1 LFEYGIVSADH
12 IKFIPKLKQGF
23 ENSCK
28 HQMSYKGFKCSK
40 CFGGDMPNLNK
51 KTGFIGA
58 GNMAEAM
65 IGAITRTGVISPS
78 MVYASDVNPERL
90 NMLKKTYNISTV
102 ADNLKLFLLCDII
115 VLAVKP
121 QQMTDAL
128 QQFISRSE
136 YGVPRRKLVI
146 SIAAGVPLARLESM
160 LYSPLSNKENENLPI
175 IRVMPN
181 TPALVLAG
189 MSGMTPN
196 RHALPDDI
204 NAARTILEAMGKV
217 IEFKEDDLDAV
228 TALSGSGPAYLFYLA
243 ESMIQA
249 GINLGLDP
257 YDSSILTNTTLKGA
271 AALMEE
277 MGEAPDVLRKRVTS
291 PGGTTE
297 EAIRVMEKKKV
308 REAIVEAIAAAARR
322 SKELR
327 R

>member
-1 LFEYGIVSADH
+1 MANF
-12 IKFIPKLKQGF
+12 
-23 ENSCK
+23 
-28 HQMSYKGFKCSK
+28 
-40 CFGGDMPNLNK
+40 NK

-58 GNMAEAM
+58 GNMAEAV
-65 IGAITRTGVISPS
+65 IGAITRTGVIPSS
-78 MVYASDVNPERL
+78 MVYASDVNTERL
-90 NMLKKTYNISTV
+90 NTLKKTYSISIA
-102 ADNLKLFLLCDII
+102 ADNLKLFSMCDIV

-121 QQMTDAL
+121 QQMTDVL
-128 QQFISRSE
+128 QQLTSHNE
-136 YGVPRRKLVI
+136 YSVPRRKLVI
-146 SIAAGVPLARLESM
+146 SIAAGVPLAKLESL
-160 LYSPLSNKENENLPI
+160 LYSPLSKGENENLPI

-196 RHALPDDI
+196 SQALPDDI

-257 YDSSILTNTTLKGA
+257 YDATILTNTTLKGSVV
-271 AALMEE
+271 LMEE
-277 MGEAPDVLRKRVTS
+277 MNESPELLRRRVTS

-297 EAIRVMEKKKV
+297 EAFRVLEKKKV
-308 REAIVEAIAAAARR
+308 KEAIAEAIAAAARR

>member
-1 LFEYGIVSADH
+1 MANF
-12 IKFIPKLKQGF
+12 
-23 ENSCK
+23 
-28 HQMSYKGFKCSK
+28 
-40 CFGGDMPNLNK
+40 NK

-58 GNMAEAM
+58 GNMAEAIM
-65 IGAITRTGVISPS
+65 GAITRTGVISPS
-78 MVYASDVNPERL
+78 MVYASDINNERL
-90 NMLKKTYNISTV
+90 NMLKKNYGISV
-102 ADNLKLFLLCDII
+102 AADNLKLFSMCDI
-115 VLAVKP
+115 VLLAVKP
-121 QQMTDAL
+121 QHMADVL
-128 QQFISRSE
+128 QQLTSQTE
-136 YGVPRRKLVI
+136 YSVPRRKLVI
-146 SIAAGVPLARLESM
+146 SIAAGVPLAKLESL
-160 LYSPLSNKENENLPI
+160 LYSPLSKREHENLPI

-196 RHALPDDI
+196 RHVLPDDI

-243 ESMIQA
+243 ESMIMA

-257 YDSSILTNTTLKGA
+257 YDASILTNTTLKGA
-271 AALMEE
+271 VVLMEE
-277 MGEAPDVLRKRVTS
+277 MNESPELLRRRVTS

-297 EAIRVMEKKKV
+297 EAFKVLEKKKV
-308 REAIVEAIAAAARR
+308 KESIAEAIAAAARR

>member
-1 LFEYGIVSADH
+1 MANF
-12 IKFIPKLKQGF
+12 
-23 ENSCK
+23 
-28 HQMSYKGFKCSK
+28 
-40 CFGGDMPNLNK
+40 NK

-58 GNMAEAM
+58 GNMAEAI
-65 IGAITRTGVISPS
+65 IGAITRTGVIPSS
-78 MVYASDVNPERL
+78 MVYASDVNTERL
-90 NMLKKTYNISTV
+90 NMLKKTYGISGV
-102 ADNLKLFLLCDII
+102 ADNLKLFSMCDIV

-121 QQMTDAL
+121 QHMADVL
-128 QQFISRSE
+128 QHLTSQNE
-136 YGVPRRKLVI
+136 YSVLRRKLVI
-146 SIAAGVPLARLESM
+146 SIAAGVPLAKLESL
-160 LYSPLSNKENENLPI
+160 LYSPLSKGEKENLPI

-204 NAARTILEAMGKV
+204 SAARTILEAMGKV

-228 TALSGSGPAYLFYLA
+228 TALSGSGPAYVFYLA

-257 YDSSILTNTTLKGA
+257 YDASILTNTTLKGA
-271 AALMEE
+271 VVLMEE
-277 MGEAPDVLRKRVTS
+277 MNESPELLRRRVTS

-297 EAIRVMEKKKV
+297 EAFKVLEKKKV
-308 REAIVEAIAAAARR
+308 KEAIAEAIAAAARR

>member
-1 LFEYGIVSADH
+1 MV
-12 IKFIPKLKQGF
+12 
-23 ENSCK
+23 
-28 HQMSYKGFKCSK
+28 
-40 CFGGDMPNLNK
+40 NLNK

-58 GNMAEAM
+58 GNMAEAI
-65 IGAITRTGVISPS
+65 IGAITRTGVIPPS
-78 MVYASDVNPERL
+78 MVYASDVNAERL
-90 NMLKKTYNISTV
+90 NMLKKTYSILGA
-102 ADNLKLFLLCDII
+102 ADNMKLFSICDII

-121 QQMTDAL
+121 QQMADVL
-128 QQFISRSE
+128 QQLTCQKE
-136 YGVPRRKLVI
+136 YSVPRRKLVI
-146 SIAAGVPLARLESM
+146 SIAAGVPLDKLENL
-160 LYSPLSNKENENLPI
+160 LYSPLSKGENENLPI

-249 GINLGLDP
+249 GINMGLDP
-257 YDSSILTNTTLKGA
+257 YDASILTSTTLKGA
-271 AALMEE
+271 VTLMEE
-277 MGEAPDVLRKRVTS
+277 MNEPPELLRRRVTS

-297 EAIRVMEKKKV
+297 EAFRVLEKKKV
-308 REAIVEAIAAAARR
+308 KEAVAEAIAAAARR

>member
-1 LFEYGIVSADH
+1 MTNF
-12 IKFIPKLKQGF
+12 
-23 ENSCK
+23 
-28 HQMSYKGFKCSK
+28 
-40 CFGGDMPNLNK
+40 NK

-58 GNMAEAM
+58 GNMAEAI
-65 IGAITRTGVISPS
+65 IGAITRTGVISSS
-78 MVYASDVNPERL
+78 MVYASDVNTERL
-90 NMLKKTYNISTV
+90 NMLKKTYGISGV
-102 ADNLKLFLLCDII
+102 ADNVKLFSMCDIV

-121 QQMTDAL
+121 QHMADVL
-128 QQFISRSE
+128 QQLTSQNE
-136 YGVPRRKLVI
+136 YSVPRRKLVI
-146 SIAAGVPLARLESM
+146 SIAAGVPLVKLESL
-160 LYSPLSNKENENLPI
+160 LYSPLSKGENENLPI

-228 TALSGSGPAYLFYLA
+228 TALSGSGPAYVFYLA

-257 YDSSILTNTTLKGA
+257 YDASILTNTTLKGA
-271 AALMEE
+271 VALMEE
-277 MGEAPDVLRKRVTS
+277 MNESPELLRRRVTS

-297 EAIRVMEKKKV
+297 EAFKVLEKKKV
-308 REAIVEAIAAAARR
+308 KEAIAEAIAAAAKR

>member
-1 LFEYGIVSADH
+1 MA
-12 IKFIPKLKQGF
+12 
-23 ENSCK
+23 
-28 HQMSYKGFKCSK
+28 
-40 CFGGDMPNLNK
+40 NLNK

-58 GNMAEAM
+58 GNMAEAI
-65 IGAITRTGVISPS
+65 IGAITRTGVTPSS
-78 MVYASDVNPERL
+78 MVYASDVNAERL
-90 NMLKKTYNISTV
+90 NMLKKTYNISV
-102 ADNLKLFLLCDII
+102 MADNIKLFSICDII

-121 QQMTDAL
+121 QQMADVL
-128 QQFISRSE
+128 QQLTSQKE
-136 YGVPRRKLVI
+136 YSVPRRKLVI
-146 SIAAGVPLARLESM
+146 SIAAGVPLDKLENL
-160 LYSPLSNKENENLPI
+160 LYSPLSKGENENLPI

-249 GINLGLDP
+249 GINMGLDP
-257 YDSSILTNTTLKGA
+257 YDASILTITTLKGA
-271 AALMEE
+271 VTLMEE
-277 MGEAPDVLRKRVTS
+277 MNEPPELLRRRVTS

-297 EAIRVMEKKKV
+297 EAFRVLEKKKV
-308 REAIVEAIAAAARR
+308 KEAIAEAIAAASKR

>member
-1 LFEYGIVSADH
+1 MA
-12 IKFIPKLKQGF
+12 
-23 ENSCK
+23 
-28 HQMSYKGFKCSK
+28 
-40 CFGGDMPNLNK
+40 NLNK

-58 GNMAEAM
+58 GNMAEAIM
-65 IGAITRTGVISPS
+65 GAITRTGVISSS
-78 MVYASDVNPERL
+78 MVYASDVNNERL
-90 NMLKKTYNISTV
+90 NTLKKTYGISAA
-102 ADNLKLFLLCDII
+102 ADNLKLFSICDIV

-121 QQMTDAL
+121 QHMADVL
-128 QQFISRSE
+128 QQLTSQAE
-136 YGVPRRKLVI
+136 YSVPRRKLII
-146 SIAAGVPLARLESM
+146 SIAAGVPLAKLESL
-160 LYSPLSNKENENLPI
+160 LYSPLNKGEHENLPI

-196 RHALPDDI
+196 RHVLPDDI

-243 ESMIQA
+243 ESMIMA
-249 GINLGLDP
+249 GINMGLDP
-257 YDSSILTNTTLKGA
+257 YDASILTNTTLKGA
-271 AALMEE
+271 VVLMEE
-277 MGEAPDVLRKRVTS
+277 MNESPELLRRRVTS

-297 EAIRVMEKKKV
+297 EAFKVLEKKKV
-308 REAIVEAIAAAARR
+308 KETIAEAIAAAARR